1 VLLRLTVLLA
11 LGVGLEAAA
20 EPLDPA
26 RATGQYAIDAW
37 NVEQGLPASTVNTLL
52 QDRVG
57 YLWLGTYEGL
67 VRFDGLQSTLFHSG
81 NTEGLR
87 GDGIRALAQDGD
99 GRLWVG
105 SNGGGL
111 SVYEGGAF
119 RHLDVGPQ
127 PVDQMVWAVT
137 TRRAGGVWVGT
148 NGGSVFHASL
158 EGAREHARLPEVHAI
173 FSLHEDEEGVL
184 WAGTQGDGLWSL
196 HPNGAWRQH
205 EGIPHHDVRVVKG
218 DGRRG
223 LLVGTIGGGF
233 AHARADGTWR
243 RLDRAGGLPSDAV
256 YDVTVDGRGTLWIA
270 TTGGL
275 ARVRDQE
282 VHTLGRAEGLPDDV
296 VYAVMADA
304 EGNLWTGTN
313 AGGIARIRNGAFVPY
328 GPGDGLADEVTYAVL
343 EDRDGKVLVGTRRG
357 LDRLEGGRFRP
368 LTREGAGPCGSEVRA
383 LAQDEGGGLWIGTY
397 GGGACHLE
405 PGRRRHFGRDDGLG
419 SDTVRAV
426 LPARDGTVWVGTV
439 QGLSRLGKADTRWT
453 NLTTRDGLPHDSVM
467 CLLEDHQGV
476 LWIGTSGGGLVRR
489 VGDRFEPL
497 GVGEGLASSVVFDL
511 QEDGDTLWVGTNA
524 GISRVR
530 GGKVRSITTRHGLP
544 VGSINQ
550 IVDDG
555 AGSLWVGSGRG
566 IVRVAKSE
574 LHAVADGTQDK
585 VAATLFDRGDGLRS
599 GQSTVPVQPAGQRTR
614 DGRLWFS
621 TMRGLA
627 VIEPTRMPRDPVPPG
642 VAIERVTVDDAQ
654 VGLGGGLRL
663 GPGPD
668 RVAIEYAGLCTT
680 NPARVRFR
688 YRLEG
693 HDAEWIDAGTARAA
707 HYTRLGPGDYRF
719 RVQAMNADGVWNLE
733 GASLGLRVAPT
744 WWQTGWARALA
755 VLAILGLGFGLHR
768 LRTRVLEARG
778 AELGRLVEE
787 SSREAERRRRAA
799 EEASLQKTEILGL
812 AAHDLKNPLTTILGL
827 LELLQM
833 DPPADARKA
842 EYLAGIGRS
851 AEKMRALLDDLL
863 STAALETGHIEL
875 QMERLDGRALL
886 DAVARDLA
894 RSAQRKDQKI
904 LVSGDHLPVQADE
917 MRLLQAL
924 ENLVSNA
931 LKFSPAGSAVRVDLE
946 RHGDE
951 VRFRVRDEGPGLTA
965 EDQAGLFKK
974 FTRLSARPTA
984 NEPSTGLGLSIVKR
998 LVELHGGRTWAE
1010 SEGPGRGAT
1019 FFVELPAA
1027 DRPPRRALAS

>member
-11 LGVGLEAAA
+11 LGLGLQAAA

-26 RATGQYAIDAW
+26 RATGQYAIDVW
-37 NVEQGLPASTVNTLL
+37 NIEQGLPASTINALV

-67 VRFDGLQSTLFHSG
+67 VRFDGLRSTLFHTG
-81 NTEGLR
+81 TTEGLKS
-87 GDGIRALAQDGD
+87 DGIRALAVDGA

-111 SVYEGGAF
+111 SVYENGTF
-119 RHLDVGPQ
+119 RHLQVGPQ

-137 TRRAGGVWVGT
+137 PRRAGGVWVGT
-148 NGGSVFHASL
+148 NGGSLFHATA
-158 EGAREHARLPEVHAI
+158 EGVREHARLPEVHAV
-173 FSLHEDEEGVL
+173 FSLHEDEDGVV
-184 WAGTQGDGLWSL
+184 WTGTQGDGLWSL
-196 HPNGAWRQH
+196 SPNGAWRHH
-205 EGIPHHDVRVVKG
+205 EGVPHHDVRVVKG

-223 LLVGTIGGGF
+223 LLVGTVGGGF
-233 AHARADGTWR
+233 AQRRADGTWR
-243 RLDRAGGLPSDAV
+243 RLDRASGLPSDAV
-256 YDVTVDGRGTLWIA
+256 YDVTVDTRGTLWIA

-275 ARVRDQE
+275 ARVRDEE
-282 VHTLGRAEGLPDDV
+282 VRTLGRAEGLPDDV
-296 VYAVMADA
+296 VYAVLADS
-304 EGNLWTGTN
+304 EGNVWTGTN
-313 AGGIARIRNGAFVPY
+313 AGGIARLKNGVFVPY

-343 EDRDGKVLVGTRRG
+343 EDRDGQVLVGTRRG
-357 LDRLEGGRFRP
+357 LDRLEKGRFVP
-368 LTREGAGPCGSEVRA
+368 LTREGGPCGSEVRA
-383 LAQDEGGGLWIGTY
+383 LAEDAKGGLWIGTY

-405 PGRRRHFGRDDGLG
+405 GGRLRHFGRDDGLG

-439 QGLSRLGKADTRWT
+439 QGLSRLEKADARWT
-453 NLTTRDGLPHDSVM
+453 NLTTREGLPHDSVM
-467 CLLEDHQGV
+467 CLLEDRKGV

-489 VGDRFEPL
+489 VGERFEAF
-497 GVGEGLASSVVFDL
+497 GVAQGLASSVVFDL

-524 GISRVR
+524 GISRVQ
-530 GGKVRSITTRHGLP
+530 GSEVRSITTRQGLP

-599 GQSTVPVQPAGQRTR
+599 GQCTVPVQPAGLRTR

-627 VIEPTRMPRDPVPPG
+627 VLEPTHMPRDAVPPG
-642 VAIERVTVDDAQ
+642 VAMERVTVDDAPMPM
-654 VGLGGGLRL
+654 GAELAL

-693 HDAEWIDAGTARAA
+693 HDGEWIDAGTARVA
-707 HYTRLGPGDYRF
+707 HYTRLPPGDYRF
-719 RVQAMNADGVWNLE
+719 RVQAMNDAGVWNLE
-733 GASLGLRVAPT
+733 GATLAVRVAPFT
-744 WWQTGWARALA
+744 WQTTWFRVLVGLAVVGLALA
-755 VLAILGLGFGLHR
+755 THR
-768 LRTRVLEARG
+768 LRTRALKARS
-778 AELGRLVEE
+778 AELGRRVAE
-787 SSREAERRRRAA
+787 SSHEAERRRRAA
-799 EEASLQKTEILGL
+799 EEASLQKTEILGI

-833 DPPADARKA
+833 DPPTDPRKG

-851 AEKMRALLDDLL
+851 ADKMRVLLDDLL
-863 STAALETGHIEL
+863 STAALETGHLEL
-875 QMERLDGRALL
+875 QPEQLDGRALV

-894 RSAQRKDQKI
+894 RAAQRKDQKVV
-904 LVSGDHLPVQADE
+904 VSGDHVPVQADE
-917 MRLLQAL
+917 MRVLQAL

-931 LKFSPAGSAVRVDLE
+931 LKFSPAGSTVRVDVA
-946 RHGDE
+946 RHGDQ
-951 VRFRVRDEGPGLTA
+951 VRFRVRDEGPGLTP

-1010 SEGPGRGAT
+1010 SDGPGRGAT
-1019 FFVELPAA
+1019 FVIELPAA
-1027 DRPPRRALAS
+1027 DRPPRA